1 MSGSGKAVSVRLSV
15 EGADQVRA
23 ALVRLGE
30 DGKAALAKLNF
41 DTSSGGPKL
50 FQSALEEATAQANG
64 MAGALGPLGSIL
76 GNVGGAYLA
85 AAAGAGT
92 FIALIK
98 QSVEAADQEEQA
110 QARIGAVLRAT
121 GAASGQTTASIED
134 MASRVSASTLQTRQD
149 VENAAATLATFRNI
163 GPAAFERTIQAA
175 ADMAAVFG
183 GTLQENVMRLGVAL
197 DNPIDGMNRLRRAG
211 LDLSPTQKELITNLQ
226 QTGNIAGA
234 QSALLDDLAQ
244 RIGGAGA
251 AQHTGLTG
259 AAHDAGNAWHDFLV
273 ELNNTTGASKIA
285 MGAIDAIAFGLQH
298 LGGLNP
304 SAMGLDKQN
313 PHVNDKPPAPHLQP
327 YKVSSEENAAAMG
340 PAIQAAE
347 QQEDLGNALDQS
359 IKNLVQEGKAVGE
372 RQRFIDQKLQE
383 IAKANQT
390 TVDQLQREFPQKVQ
404 SIVSAAGKDFDAS
417 HADQTFNKQLD
428 AADKYFSALQK
439 DVDTQ
444 LKSFATLT
452 AGQANAFTTMRSAQD
467 ALLVH
472 QLEGQTGYFDAVKR
486 QNDDWLADRLAAIDA
501 EEAKAQT
508 QLDAQAAQYQK
519 DGVAFAQYE
528 AQKSLIA
535 KTAADQRAAVEAQ
548 AGSKN
553 VDLQR
558 AQQGPLFPEIQ
569 KGSEDLNQSLKG
581 VAADGLNDIQN
592 GFLNVIEGSKNVG
605 KAFRDMAAEIVADL
619 AKMVLEKQVIA
630 PLASMLNGSIG
641 GTGGS
646 GGAASF
652 FASIFGSAK
661 GNAFNQGHV
670 MAFAD
675 GGIVSAPTMVPMA
688 LMGEAGPEAILP
700 LSRGS
705 DGKLG
710 LSSPGGGGPVH
721 NHFSPTIVIGSG
733 GNDDQIAALRSELN
747 KQQRDFFSN
756 SINAYAQARS
766 RRIVK

>member
-1 MSGSGKAVSVRLSV
+1 MSGSGKGVSVRLSV
-15 EGADQVRA
+15 ENTEQVRA
-23 ALVRLGE
+23 ALVRLGA
-30 DGKAALAKLNF
+30 DGEAALKRLNF
-41 DTSSGGPKL
+41 DTSTSSGAKL
-50 FQSALEEATAQANG
+50 FESTLEEVTAQANG

-76 GNVGGAYLA
+76 TGVGGAYLA
-85 AAAGAGT
+85 AGAAVGVFA
-92 FIALIK
+92 ALIK
-98 QSVEAADQEEQA
+98 KSVEAADEEEEA
-110 QARIGAVLRAT
+110 QARIAGVLRAT

-149 VENAAATLATFRNI
+149 VENAAATLATFRNV

-226 QTGNIAGA
+226 ETGNIAGA
-234 QSALLDDLAQ
+234 QAALLDDLAQ

-273 ELNNTTGASKIA
+273 ELNNTSGASKIA
-285 MGAIDAIAFGLQH
+285 MGAIDGIAFGLEH
-298 LGGLNP
+298 LRGLNP
-304 SAMGLDKQN
+304 GAMGLDKQN
-313 PHVNDKPPAPHLQP
+313 PHVNDKPQAPHLQP

-359 IKNLVQEGKAVGE
+359 IKNLIQEGSAVGE

-390 TVDQLQREFPQKVQ
+390 TVQQLQTEFPQKVQ
-404 SIVSAAGKDFDAS
+404 SIISAAGKDFDAS

-558 AQQGPLFPEIQ
+558 AQQGPLFPDIQ
-569 KGSEDLNQSLKG
+569 KGSQDLNQSLKG
-581 VAADGLNDIQN
+581 VAADGLNDLQN

-619 AKMVLEKQVIA
+619 AKMVFEKQVIA
-630 PLASMLNGSIG
+630 PLANLLNGWIDG
-641 GTGGS
+641 PGGS
-646 GGAASF
+646 GGGIAS
-652 FASIFGSAK
+652 AN
-661 GNAFNQGHV
+661 GNVFDQGHV
-670 MAFAD
+670 MAFAT
-675 GGIVSAPTMVPMA
+675 GGIVGAPTMVPMA

-710 LSSPGGGGPVH
+710 LSSPGGGGAVH
-721 NHFSPTIVIGSG
+721 NHFSPTININGQAS
-733 GNDDQIAALRSELN
+733 DDQVMALRGEIRTM
-747 KQQRDFFSN
+747 QRDFFSN
-756 SINAYAQARS
+756 SVNAYAQARS